1 MKLMFL
7 IPHISDGGAEK
18 ILSDLSF
25 NLGLGEVV
33 LVVFEEKPGYPFQ
46 GRLISM
52 DLPIEKHSMAAR
64 VIGFIRRIFRLRRLV
79 RSERPDCVISFM
91 GEANFINA
99 LVGARPILTVH
110 NHLSSLFHLR
120 GRLEVRIFEF
130 LLRTLYRM
138 ATIVAVSEAVKQ
150 DLVQYFRISED
161 RVVVILTAIDYEEI
175 HRKAAEEV
183 TCPWPGGAP
192 VIVTAGRLHPQK
204 GQWHLLRAFA
214 EVRKKMACRLAIL
227 GTGEL
232 ESYLREVARDLG
244 VEKDVYFLGWQE
256 NPFKF
261 LSRADLFVL
270 SSVSE
275 GLGLVVMEAMA
286 CGLPVITTNCPG
298 PTELIA
304 PGGKEEFGILVPPVD
319 EKMYAAADLLTNAER
334 AMADAMHKVLNDLS
348 LRRKLISAGA
358 RRLRELDR
366 ATFFEKYRQVIRSVS
381 RNAS

>member
-33 LVVFEEKPGYPFQ
+33 LVVFQEKQGYPFQ

-52 DLPIEKHSMAAR
+52 DLPIEKHSITAR
-64 VIGFIRRIFRLRRLV
+64 VLGFIRRTYRFRRLV
-79 RSERPDCVISFM
+79 SKERPDCVISFM

-99 LVGARPILTVH
+99 LVSPRPVLTVH

-120 GRLEVRIFEF
+120 GRLEARIFAF
-130 LLRTLYRM
+130 LMRILYRR
-138 ATIVAVSEAVKQ
+138 ATIIAVSEAVKQ
-150 DLVQYFRISED
+150 DLVTYFRVPENRI
-161 RVVVILTAIDYEEI
+161 VVILTVIDRVEI
-175 HRKAAEEV
+175 QRKAAEQV

-192 VIVTAGRLHPQK
+192 VIITAGRLHPLK

-214 EVRKKMACRLAIL
+214 EVRKKIACRLAIL

-232 ESYLREVARDLG
+232 ESYLRQLARDLD

-270 SSVSE
+270 PSVSE

-286 CGLPVITTNCPG
+286 CRLPVISTNCQG
-298 PTELIA
+298 PTELLA
-304 PGGKEEFGILVPPVD
+304 PGGAEEFGILVPPVD
-319 EKMYAAADLLTNAER
+319 ETMHTAADPLTRAEH
-334 AMADAMHKVLNDLS
+334 AMADAIHRVFSDVS
-348 LRRKLISAGA
+348 LRQKLISASV
-358 RRLRELDR
+358 LRIQDFDR
-366 ATFFEKYRQVIRSVS
+366 AAFFERYRQAILSAV
-381 RNAS
+381 N